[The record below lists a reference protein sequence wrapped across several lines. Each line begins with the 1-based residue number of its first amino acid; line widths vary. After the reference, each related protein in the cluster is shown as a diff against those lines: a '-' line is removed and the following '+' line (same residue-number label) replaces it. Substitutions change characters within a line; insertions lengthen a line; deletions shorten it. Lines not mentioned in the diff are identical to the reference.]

1 MAGIVDLAMLRQVA
15 GCLEPLEA
23 ERTVVVPPL
32 RVLVDGLLVLPQVHL
47 YIRVGTGIQYLI
59 KFIVALAWVNF

>member
-15 GCLEPLEA
+15 GCLEPLET

-47 YIRVGTGIQYLI
+47 YIRVGTGI
-59 KFIVALAWVNF
+59 FN